1 MSSIIRELKADL
13 NLMMVTVR
21 MFVRPRVRLMI
32 RASQDDRHQEDYH
45 VMLIARDVNYIVEAL
60 LSHVNIITPK
70 SGQFILPHN

>member
-1 MSSIIRELKADL
+1 
-13 NLMMVTVR
+13 MMVTVR

-60 LSHVNIITPK
+60 LSQVDIIP
-70 SGQFILPHN
+70 P

>member
-1 MSSIIRELKADL
+1 M

-32 RASQDDRHQEDYH
+32 RASQDDRYQEDYH

>member
-32 RASQDDRHQEDYH
+32 RASQDDRYQEDYH
-45 VMLIARDVNYIVEAL
+45 VMLIARDVNNIVKAL
-60 LSHVNIITPK
+60 LSHVNIIP
-70 SGQFILPHN
+70 P